1 MWSALGS
8 VLLGVMGWLITSFF
22 AKPLID
28 FLDLRRK
35 VHEEIVYTGNIGAM
49 QLGQEEDRAKFDEAV
64 EDLRR
69 LGAKVQATN
78 VAATWPLRI
87 FLSRFGYDLG
97 KAGRGLIGLS
107 NSLHLGDGSR
117 ELQTN
122 WVQKGMKLPCDYRDE
137 QLKTLCKSRLSRE
150 EVPRQ

>member
-8 VLLGVMGWLITSFF
+8 VLLGVLGWLITSFF

-49 QLGQEEDRAKFDEAV
+49 QLGQKEDRAKFDEAV

-87 FLSRFGYDLG
+87 FRSRFGYDLG
-97 KAGRGLIGLS
+97 KAGRGLNRAIEFSPPGGRVARASDKLGAEGDEATMR
-107 NSLHLGDGSR
+107 LHG
-117 ELQTN
+117 
-122 WVQKGMKLPCDYRDE
+122 
-137 QLKTLCKSRLSRE
+137 
-150 EVPRQ
+150 